1 MTHTAATGMTDTTGA
16 GTTDTQSAGACAPQA
31 GHPRRI
37 LLEANVERLD
47 IAAIVAQVVDAC
59 ASRGISVRM
68 LESTSGSVA
77 TGTGVESV
85 AYTPLAADGCELV
98 LVLGGDGTFLR
109 ACQYAHAA
117 DVPVLGVNLGH
128 VGFLAESEVSSLRG
142 VVEQI
147 ADRDYRVVE
156 RMTVE
161 ATVMHGEKVLGQD
174 WALNE
179 VSIEKVSRQGVL
191 EASVEIDGRP
201 VSDYGCDGM
210 LVSTP
215 TGSTAYAFSAG
226 GPILWPELDAILVV
240 PNNAHALFAR
250 PMVVAPTS
258 RVAVETGVRSGP
270 AVVVLDGRR
279 LVDAPAG
286 SRVEVIRGRRPVKWV
301 RLDDSPFTD
310 RLVTKFELPV
320 TGWRGRSAA
329 RPLP

>member
-1 MTHTAATGMTDTTGA
+1 MTDTTDVG
-16 GTTDTQSAGACAPQA
+16 G
-31 GHPRRI
+31 PRRI
-37 LLEANVERLD
+37 LLEANIERPD
-47 IAAIVAQVVDAC
+47 IVAIVSQVVDAC
-59 ASRGISVRM
+59 AARGIAVRM
-68 LESTSGSVA
+68 LADTSENVA

-85 AYTPLAADGCELV
+85 PDTPQAAEGCELV

-109 ACQYAHAA
+109 ACQYANAA

-128 VGFLAESEVSSLRG
+128 IGFLAESEISSLRG

-161 ATVMHGEKVLGQD
+161 ATVLHGDTVIGRD

-179 VSIEKVSRQGVL
+179 VSIEKVARQGVL

-226 GPILWPELDAILVV
+226 GPIVWPELDAILVV

-258 RVAVETGVRSGP
+258 RVAVETGARSGP

-279 LVDAPAG
+279 LVNAPAG
-286 SRVEVIRGRRPVKWV
+286 SRVEVVRGRRPVKWV

-320 TGWRGRSAA
+320 TGWRGRSAV
-329 RPLP
+329 RPLA

>member
-1 MTHTAATGMTDTTGA
+1 MTTAVNPGEE
-16 GTTDTQSAGACAPQA
+16 
-31 GHPRRI
+31 RRI
-37 LLEANVERLD
+37 LLEPNIGRPD
-47 IAAIVAQVVDAC
+47 IVATVAQVVRAC
-59 ASRGISVRM
+59 SGHGIAVRM
-68 LESTSGSVA
+68 LVDTSAHVA
-77 TGTGVESV
+77 TGIAVETV
-85 AYTPLAADGCELV
+85 ADTRAAAEGCELV

-109 ACQYAHAA
+109 ACQYANAA

-128 VGFLAESEVSSLRG
+128 IGFLAESEVESLSG

-147 ADRDYRVVE
+147 AARDYRVVE

-161 ATVMHGEKVLGQD
+161 ATVIHGDTVLGQG

-226 GPILWPELDAILVV
+226 GPIVWPELDAILVV

-258 RVAVETGVRSGP
+258 RVAVETGVRSVP
-270 AVVVLDGRR
+270 SVVVLDGRHTIE
-279 LVDAPAG
+279 APAG

-320 TGWRGRSAA
+320 TGWRGRSGV
-329 RPLP
+329 RPLT

>member
-1 MTHTAATGMTDTTGA
+1 MTGA
-16 GTTDTQSAGACAPQA
+16 APTEQ
-31 GHPRRI
+31 RRI
-37 LLEANVERLD
+37 LLVPNVGRPE
-47 IAAIVAQVVDAC
+47 IVAKVEQVVQAC
-59 ASRGISVRM
+59 SRHGIAVRM
-68 LESTSGSVA
+68 LED
-77 TGTGVESV
+77 TGVEVASTMSV
-85 AYTPLAADGCELV
+85 ETVPDLPDAAGGCELV

-109 ACQYAHAA
+109 ACQYANAA

-128 VGFLAESEVSSLRG
+128 IGFLAESEVDSLST

-147 ADRDYRVVE
+147 AVRDYRVVE

-161 ATVMHGEKVLGQD
+161 ATVIHGETLLGRG

-179 VSIEKVSRQGVL
+179 VSIEKTSRQGVL

-226 GPILWPELDAILVV
+226 GPIVWPELDAILVV

-258 RVAVETGVRSGP
+258 RVAVETGVGSGP
-270 AVVVLDGRR
+270 SAVVLDGRS
-279 LVDAPAG
+279 VIDAPAG
-286 SRVEVIRGRRPVKWV
+286 SRVEVIRGARPVKWV

-320 TGWRGRSAA
+320 TGWRGRSGV
-329 RPLP
+329 RPLA

>member
-1 MTHTAATGMTDTTGA
+1 MTETSL
-16 GTTDTQSAGACAPQA
+16 TQQ
-31 GHPRRI
+31 RRI
-37 LLEANVERLD
+37 LLVPNVGRPEIVAKVERVVQACSRYA
-47 IAAIVAQVVDAC
+47 IA
-59 ASRGISVRM
+59 VRM
-68 LESTSGSVA
+68 LED
-77 TGTGVESV
+77 TGVDVGDSLPVETV
-85 AYTPLAADGCELV
+85 PDLPDAADSCELV

-109 ACQYAHAA
+109 ACQYATSA

-128 VGFLAESEVSSLRG
+128 IGFLAESEVDSLSA

-147 ADRDYRVVE
+147 ARRDYRVVE

-161 ATVMHGEKVLGQD
+161 ATVINGEKRLGHD

-191 EASVEIDGRP
+191 QASVEIDGRP

-226 GPILWPELDAILVV
+226 GPIVWPELDAILVV

-258 RVAVETGVRSGP
+258 RVAVETGVDSGP
-270 AVVVLDGRR
+270 SVVVLDGRR
-279 LVDAPAG
+279 VIDAPAG
-286 SRVEVIRGRRPVKWV
+286 SRVEVIRGSRPVKWV

-320 TGWRGRSAA
+320 TGWRGRSGV
-329 RPLP
+329 RPLA

>member
-1 MTHTAATGMTDTTGA
+1 MT
-16 GTTDTQSAGACAPQA
+16 GTKTPAP
-31 GHPRRI
+31 GRRI
-37 LLEANVERLD
+37 LLEPNIGRPD
-47 IAAIVAQVVDAC
+47 IVATVAQVVRAC
-59 ASRGISVRM
+59 AGHDIAVRM
-68 LESTSGSVA
+68 LEDTSSHVA
-77 TGTGVESV
+77 TGIAVETV
-85 AYTPLAADGCELV
+85 PDTPDAADGCELV

-109 ACQYAHAA
+109 ACQYANAA

-128 VGFLAESEVSSLRG
+128 IGFLAESEVESLSG

-147 ADRDYRVVE
+147 AARDYRVVE

-161 ATVMHGEKVLGQD
+161 ATIINGDTVLGRD

-226 GPILWPELDAILVV
+226 GPIVWPELDAILVV

-258 RVAVETGVRSGP
+258 RVAVETGVRSVP
-270 AVVVLDGRR
+270 CVVVLDGRR
-279 LVDAPAG
+279 TIDAPPG
-286 SRVEVIRGRRPVKWV
+286 SRVEVVRGSRPVKWV

-320 TGWRGRSAA
+320 TGWRGRSGV
-329 RPLP
+329 RPLA

>member
-1 MTHTAATGMTDTTGA
+1 MNNTVVPDH
-16 GTTDTQSAGACAPQA
+16 S
-31 GHPRRI
+31 RRI
-37 LLEANVERLD
+37 LLAPNIARPD
-47 IAAIVAQVVDAC
+47 IVATVAQVVDEC
-59 ASRGISVRM
+59 ASRGIAVRM
-68 LESTSGSVA
+68 VEGSSEHVVTA
-77 TGTGVESV
+77 TGVETV
-85 AYTPLAADGCELV
+85 PDTPQAAEGCELV

-109 ACQYAHAA
+109 ACQYANAA

-128 VGFLAESEVSSLRG
+128 IGFLAESEVSSLNG

-147 ADRDYRVVE
+147 AARDYRVVE

-161 ATVMHGEKVLGQD
+161 ATVIHGDTVLARD

-226 GPILWPELDAILVV
+226 GPIVWPELDAILVV

-270 AVVVLDGRR
+270 AVVVVDGRR

-286 SRVEVIRGRRPVKWV
+286 SRVEVVRGSRPVKWV

-320 TGWRGRSAA
+320 TGWRGRSNV
-329 RPLP
+329 RPLA

>member
-1 MTHTAATGMTDTTGA
+1 MTQHSADHGPGA
-16 GTTDTQSAGACAPQA
+16 GSA
-31 GHPRRI
+31 RRI
-37 LLEANVERLD
+37 LLEAHTGRRDSV
-47 IAAIVAQVVDAC
+47 ATVAQVVEAC
-59 ASRGISVRM
+59 AARGISVRM
-68 LESTSGSVA
+68 VDETRRQVA
-77 TGTGVESV
+77 ADGTVESV
-85 AYTPLAADGCELV
+85 PDSPGAAKGCDLV

-109 ACQYAHAA
+109 ACQYALGA

-128 VGFLAESEVSSLRG
+128 VGFLAESEVSSLG
-142 VVEQI
+142 AAVEQI
-147 ADRDYRVVE
+147 AAQDYRVVE

-161 ATVMHGEKVLGQD
+161 ATVMHGDRVLGRE

-226 GPILWPELDAILVV
+226 GPIVWPELDAMLVV

-250 PMVVAPTS
+250 PMVVSPSS
-258 RVAVETGVRSGP
+258 RVAVETGIRSGP

-286 SRVEVIRGRRPVKWV
+286 SRVEVVRGERPVRWV

-320 TGWRGRSAA
+320 TGWRGRSGA
-329 RPLP
+329 RRLP

>member
-1 MTHTAATGMTDTTGA
+1 MTSTAVTGG
-16 GTTDTQSAGACAPQA
+16 S
-31 GHPRRI
+31 RRI
-37 LLEANVERLD
+37 MLEANLERPE
-47 IAAIVAQVVDAC
+47 IVATVAQVVDDC
-59 ASRGISVRM
+59 AARGIAVRM
-68 LESTSGSVA
+68 LAGTSRKVSTGK
-77 TGTGVESV
+77 GVESV
-85 AYTPLAADGCELV
+85 PDTPTAAEGCELV

-109 ACQYAHAA
+109 ACQYASAA

-128 VGFLAESEVSSLRG
+128 VGFLAESEVASLSG
-142 VVEQI
+142 VVAQI

-156 RMTVE
+156 RMTVQ
-161 ATVMHGEKVLGQD
+161 ATVIHGDTVIGQD

-226 GPILWPELDAILVV
+226 GPIVWPELDAILVV

-258 RVAVETGVRSGP
+258 QVAVETGVRSGP

-279 LVDAPAG
+279 VFDAPAG
-286 SRVEVIRGRRPVKWV
+286 SRVEVIRGQRPVKWV

-320 TGWRGRSAA
+320 TGWRGRSNVD
-329 RPLP
+329 PLP

>member
-1 MTHTAATGMTDTTGA
+1 MTRATQTAGD
-16 GTTDTQSAGACAPQA
+16 D
-31 GHPRRI
+31 RRI
-37 LLEANVERLD
+37 LLEANIGRPD
-47 IAAIVAQVVDAC
+47 IMATVAHVVDAC
-59 ASRGISVRM
+59 AERGIAVRM
-68 LESTSGSVA
+68 LEDTTENMATVA
-77 TGTGVESV
+77 DVEAV
-85 AYTPLAADGCELV
+85 VDGPAAAEGCELV

-109 ACQYAHAA
+109 ACQYAQAA

-128 VGFLAESEVSSLRG
+128 IGFLAESEISSIGG

-161 ATVMHGEKVLGQD
+161 ATVIQGDTVLGHD

-179 VSIEKVSRQGVL
+179 VSIEKVSRHGVL
-191 EASVEIDGRP
+191 EVSVEIDGRP

-226 GPILWPELDAILVV
+226 GPIVWPELDAMLVV

-250 PMVVAPTS
+250 PMVVAPSS
-258 RVAVETGVRSGP
+258 RVAVETATRSGP
-270 AVVVLDGRR
+270 AVVILDGRH
-279 LVDAPAG
+279 VADAPGG
-286 SRVEVIRGRRPVKWV
+286 SRIEVVRGRRPVKWV
-301 RLDDSPFTD
+301 RVDESPFTD

-320 TGWRGRSAA
+320 TGWRGRSVA
-329 RPLP
+329 RGLP

>member
-1 MTHTAATGMTDTTGA
+1 MTETSL
-16 GTTDTQSAGACAPQA
+16 TQQ
-31 GHPRRI
+31 RRI
-37 LLEANVERLD
+37 LLVPNVGRPEIVAKVERVVQACSRYA
-47 IAAIVAQVVDAC
+47 IA
-59 ASRGISVRM
+59 VRM
-68 LESTSGSVA
+68 LED
-77 TGTGVESV
+77 TGVDVGDSLPVETV
-85 AYTPLAADGCELV
+85 PDLPDAADSCELV

-109 ACQYAHAA
+109 ACQYATSA

-128 VGFLAESEVSSLRG
+128 IGFLAESEVSSLSG

-147 ADRDYRVVE
+147 ATRDYRVVE

-161 ATVMHGEKVLGQD
+161 ATVLHGDRVLGRD

-179 VSIEKVSRQGVL
+179 VSIEKVARQGVL

-226 GPILWPELDAILVV
+226 GPIVWPELDAILVV

-258 RVAVETGVRSGP
+258 RVAVETGTRSGE

-279 LVDAPAG
+279 EIAAPAG

-320 TGWRGRSAA
+320 TGWRGRPGS
-329 RPLP
+329 RRLP

>member
-1 MTHTAATGMTDTTGA
+1 MTGAATA
-16 GTTDTQSAGACAPQA
+16 VPQ
-31 GHPRRI
+31 RRI
-37 LLEANVERLD
+37 LLEPNIGRPD
-47 IAAIVAQVVDAC
+47 IVATVAQVVQAC
-59 ASRGISVRM
+59 AGHGIAVRM
-68 LESTSGSVA
+68 LADISSQVA
-77 TGTGVESV
+77 TGIAVETVPDTSD
-85 AYTPLAADGCELV
+85 AAEGCELV

-109 ACQYAHAA
+109 ACQYANAA

-128 VGFLAESEVSSLRG
+128 VGFLAESEVESLSG

-147 ADRDYRVVE
+147 AARDYRVVE

-161 ATVMHGEKVLGQD
+161 ATIIHGDTVLGRD

-226 GPILWPELDAILVV
+226 GPIVWPELDAILVV

-270 AVVVLDGRR
+270 SVVVLDGRR
-279 LVDAPAG
+279 TIDAPAG
-286 SRVEVIRGRRPVKWV
+286 SRVEVTRGRRPVKWV

-320 TGWRGRSAA
+320 TGWRGRSGV
-329 RPLP
+329 RPLA

>member
-1 MTHTAATGMTDTTGA
+1 MTVQTGHGDA
-16 GTTDTQSAGACAPQA
+16 
-31 GHPRRI
+31 RRI
-37 LLEANVERLD
+37 LLQANLD
-47 IAAIVAQVVDAC
+47 RSDIVATVAQVVEAC
-59 ASRGISVRM
+59 ASRGIAVRM
-68 LESTSGSVA
+68 LAGTRRGIT
-77 TGTGVESV
+77 TGAGVETV
-85 AYTPLAADGCELV
+85 PDTPDAAEGCELV

-109 ACQYAHAA
+109 ACQYATAA

-128 VGFLAESEVSSLRG
+128 VGFLAESEIASLRG

-147 ADRDYRVVE
+147 AARDYRVVE

-161 ATVMHGEKVLGQD
+161 ATVIHAEQVLAHD

-179 VSIEKVSRQGVL
+179 VSIEKVSRHGVL

-201 VSDYGCDGM
+201 VSDYGCDGI

-226 GPILWPELDAILVV
+226 GPIVWPELDAILVV

-270 AVVVLDGRR
+270 AEVVFDGRR
-279 LVDAPAG
+279 PVVAPPG
-286 SRVEVIRGRRPVKWV
+286 SRVEVVRGRRPVKWV

-320 TGWRGRSAA
+320 TGWRGRSTV
-329 RPLP
+329 RPLA

>member
-1 MTHTAATGMTDTTGA
+1 VTGTPETA
-16 GTTDTQSAGACAPQA
+16 
-31 GHPRRI
+31 PRRL
-37 LLEANVERLD
+37 LLEANIGRPD
-47 IAAIVAQVVDAC
+47 IAATVSQVVDAC
-59 ASRGISVRM
+59 RSRGIAVRM
-68 LESTSGSVA
+68 LEDTFASVP

-85 AYTPLAADGCELV
+85 PDTAEAAVGCELV

-109 ACQYAHAA
+109 ACQYATAA

-128 VGFLAESEVSSLRG
+128 IGFLAESEVSSLSP

-147 ADRDYRVVE
+147 AARDYRVVE

-161 ATVMHGEKVLGQD
+161 ATVLHDDRVVGRD

-179 VSIEKVSRQGVL
+179 ASIEKTARQGVL

-201 VSDYGCDGM
+201 VSDYGCDGI

-226 GPILWPELDAILVV
+226 GPIVWPELDAILVV

-250 PMVVAPTS
+250 PMVVAPSS
-258 RVAVETGVRSGP
+258 RVAVETATHSGD

-279 LVDAPAG
+279 EIAAPAG
-286 SRVEVIRGRRPVKWV
+286 SRVEVVSGRRPVKWV

-320 TGWRGRSAA
+320 TGWRGRPAS
-329 RPLP
+329 RRLP

>member
-1 MTHTAATGMTDTTGA
+1 MTDTVP
-16 GTTDTQSAGACAPQA
+16 TQQ
-31 GHPRRI
+31 RRI
-37 LLEANVERLD
+37 LLVPNVGRPEIVAKVERVVQACSSYA
-47 IAAIVAQVVDAC
+47 IA
-59 ASRGISVRM
+59 VRM
-68 LESTSGSVA
+68 LED
-77 TGTGVESV
+77 TGVVVDESLPV
-85 AYTPLAADGCELV
+85 ETVPDLPDAADGCELV

-109 ACQYAHAA
+109 ACQYATSA

-128 VGFLAESEVSSLRG
+128 IGFLAESEVDSLSA

-147 ADRDYRVVE
+147 AHRDYRVVE

-161 ATVMHGEKVLGQD
+161 ATVIHGEKRLGHD

-191 EASVEIDGRP
+191 QASVEIDGRP

-226 GPILWPELDAILVV
+226 GPIVWPELDAILVV

-258 RVAVETGVRSGP
+258 RVAVETGVDSGP
-270 AVVVLDGRR
+270 SVVVLDGRR
-279 LVDAPAG
+279 VIDAPAG
-286 SRVEVIRGRRPVKWV
+286 SRVEVIRGSRPVKWV

-320 TGWRGRSAA
+320 TGWRGRSGV
-329 RPLP
+329 RPLA

>member
-1 MTHTAATGMTDTTGA
+1 MTAAMGA
-16 GTTDTQSAGACAPQA
+16 DSA
-31 GHPRRI
+31 RRI
-37 LLEANVERLD
+37 LLEAHVGRAGIVET
-47 IAAIVAQVVDAC
+47 VAQVVHAC
-59 ASRGISVRM
+59 SARGIAVRM
-68 LESTSGSVA
+68 LEETKEKVASGA
-77 TGTGVESV
+77 GTVVESV
-85 AYTPLAADGCELV
+85 ADSPDAAEGCDLV

-109 ACQYAHAA
+109 ACQYALAA

-128 VGFLAESEVSSLRG
+128 VGFLAESEVSSLG
-142 VVEQI
+142 AVVEQI
-147 ADRDYRVVE
+147 AARSFRVVE

-161 ATVMHGEKVLGQD
+161 AVVMHGDKVIGGD

-191 EASVEIDGRP
+191 EVSVEIDDRP
-201 VSDYGCDGM
+201 VSDYGCDGI

-226 GPILWPELDAILVV
+226 GPILWPELDAMLVV

-258 RVAVETGVRSGP
+258 RVAIETSMRSGP

-286 SRVEVIRGRRPVKWV
+286 SRIEILRGSRPVKWV

-320 TGWRGRSAA
+320 TGWRGRSGT
-329 RPLP
+329 RRLP

>member
-1 MTHTAATGMTDTTGA
+1 MN
-16 GTTDTQSAGACAPQA
+16 GTPGPVHS
-31 GHPRRI
+31 RRI
-37 LLEANVERLD
+37 LLVPNVARQD
-47 IAAIVAQVVDAC
+47 IVATVAQVVDAC
-59 ASRGISVRM
+59 ATRGIAVRM
-68 LESTSGSVA
+68 VEGTSESVA
-77 TGTGVESV
+77 TGAGVETV
-85 AYTPLAADGCELV
+85 PDIPEAAEGCELV

-109 ACQYAHAA
+109 ACQYAKAA
-117 DVPVLGVNLGH
+117 DVPILGVNLGH
-128 VGFLAESEVSSLRG
+128 IGFLAESEVSSLSG

-147 ADRDYRVVE
+147 AAKDYRVVE

-161 ATVMHGEKVLGQD
+161 ATVIHGDTVLARD

-226 GPILWPELDAILVV
+226 GPIVWPELDAILVV

-258 RVAVETGVRSGP
+258 RVAVETGVHSGP
-270 AVVVLDGRR
+270 AVVVVDGRR
-279 LVDAPAG
+279 LVDVPPG
-286 SRVEVIRGRRPVKWV
+286 SRVEVVRGARPVKWV

-320 TGWRGRSAA
+320 TGWRGRSAV
-329 RPLP
+329 RPLT

>member
-1 MTHTAATGMTDTTGA
+1 MTGA
-16 GTTDTQSAGACAPQA
+16 ASTEQ
-31 GHPRRI
+31 RRI
-37 LLEANVERLD
+37 LLVPNVGRPE
-47 IAAIVAQVVDAC
+47 IVAKVEQVVEAC
-59 ASRGISVRM
+59 SRHGIAVRM
-68 LESTSGSVA
+68 LED
-77 TGTGVESV
+77 TGVEVASTMSV
-85 AYTPLAADGCELV
+85 ETVPDLPDAAGGCELV

-109 ACQYAHAA
+109 ACQYANAA

-128 VGFLAESEVSSLRG
+128 IGFLAESEVDSLST

-147 ADRDYRVVE
+147 AVRDYRVVE

-161 ATVMHGEKVLGQD
+161 ATVIHGETLLGRG

-179 VSIEKVSRQGVL
+179 VSIEKTSRQGVL

-226 GPILWPELDAILVV
+226 GPIVWPELDAILVV

-258 RVAVETGVRSGP
+258 RVAVETGVGSGP
-270 AVVVLDGRR
+270 SAVVLDGRS
-279 LVDAPAG
+279 VIDAPAG
-286 SRVEVIRGRRPVKWV
+286 SRVEVIRGARPVKWV

-320 TGWRGRSAA
+320 TGWRGRSGV
-329 RPLP
+329 RPLA

>member
-1 MTHTAATGMTDTTGA
+1 MTAAMGA
-16 GTTDTQSAGACAPQA
+16 DSA
-31 GHPRRI
+31 RRI
-37 LLEANVERLD
+37 LLEAHVGRAGIVET
-47 IAAIVAQVVDAC
+47 VTQVVHAC
-59 ASRGISVRM
+59 SARGIAVRM
-68 LESTSGSVA
+68 LEETKEKVASGA
-77 TGTGVESV
+77 GTVVESV
-85 AYTPLAADGCELV
+85 ADSPDAAEGCDLV

-109 ACQYAHAA
+109 ACQYALAA

-128 VGFLAESEVSSLRG
+128 VGFLAESEVSSLG
-142 VVEQI
+142 AVVEQI
-147 ADRDYRVVE
+147 AARSFRVVE

-161 ATVMHGEKVLGQD
+161 AVVMHGDKVIGGD

-191 EASVEIDGRP
+191 EVSVEIDDRP
-201 VSDYGCDGM
+201 VSDYGCDGI

-226 GPILWPELDAILVV
+226 GPILWPELDAMLVV

-258 RVAVETGVRSGP
+258 RVAIETSMRSGP

-286 SRVEVIRGRRPVKWV
+286 SRIEILRGSRPVKWV

-320 TGWRGRSAA
+320 TGWRGRSGT
-329 RPLP
+329 RRLP

>member
-1 MTHTAATGMTDTTGA
+1 MT
-16 GTTDTQSAGACAPQA
+16 APV
-31 GHPRRI
+31 GGDSSRRI
-37 LLEANVERLD
+37 LLAANVDRPD
-47 IAAIVAQVVDAC
+47 IMSTVAQVVAAC
-59 ASRGISVRM
+59 AARGIAVHM
-68 LESTSGSVA
+68 LEDTKSKVA
-77 TGTGVESV
+77 SRLGVEAV
-85 AYTPLAADGCELV
+85 ADNACAADGCDLV

-109 ACQYAHAA
+109 ACQYALAA
-117 DVPVLGVNLGH
+117 DVPILGVNLGH
-128 VGFLAESEVSSLRG
+128 VGFLAESEVSSLG
-142 VVEQI
+142 AVVNQI
-147 ADRDYRVVE
+147 AERSYRVVE

-161 ATVMHGEKVLGQD
+161 ATVMIGDRVIGWD

-179 VSIEKVSRQGVL
+179 ASIEKVSRHGVL
-191 EASVEIDGRP
+191 ELSVEIDDRP

-258 RVAVETGVRSGP
+258 RVAVETSIRSGP
-270 AVVVLDGRR
+270 AMVVLDGRR

-286 SRVEVIRGRRPVKWV
+286 SRVEVVRGARSVKWV

-320 TGWRGRSAA
+320 TGWRGRSDV
-329 RPLP
+329 RSLP

>member
-1 MTHTAATGMTDTTGA
+1 MNDT
-16 GTTDTQSAGACAPQA
+16 SHPE
-31 GHPRRI
+31 HPRRI
-37 LLEANVERLD
+37 LLVPNIARPD
-47 IAAIVAQVVDAC
+47 IVATVAQVVDAC
-59 ASRGISVRM
+59 AGHGIAVRM
-68 LESTSGSVA
+68 VEDTSEQIA
-77 TGTGVESV
+77 TGTGVEAV
-85 AYTPLAADGCELV
+85 LDTPQAAEGCELV

-109 ACQYAHAA
+109 ACQYANAA

-128 VGFLAESEVSSLRG
+128 IGFLAESEVSSLSG
-142 VVEQI
+142 VVQQI
-147 ADRDYRVVE
+147 ATRDYRVVE

-161 ATVMHGEKVLGQD
+161 ATVLNGDVVLARD

-258 RVAVETGVRSGP
+258 RVAVETGVHSGP
-270 AVVVLDGRR
+270 AVVVVDGRR

-286 SRVEVIRGRRPVKWV
+286 SRIEVIRGSRPVKWV

-320 TGWRGRSAA
+320 TGWRGRSGV
-329 RPLP
+329 RPLT

>member
-1 MTHTAATGMTDTTGA
+1 MST
-16 GTTDTQSAGACAPQA
+16 SAPSGR
-31 GHPRRI
+31 GRRI
-37 LLEANVERLD
+37 LLEPNFGRPD
-47 IAAIVAQVVDAC
+47 IVATVAQVVQAC
-59 ASRGISVRM
+59 AGHGIAVRM
-68 LESTSGSVA
+68 LEDTSAHVA
-77 TGTGVESV
+77 TGIAVETV
-85 AYTPLAADGCELV
+85 PDTPDAADGCELV

-109 ACQYAHAA
+109 ACQYANAA

-128 VGFLAESEVSSLRG
+128 IGFLAESEVESLSG

-147 ADRDYRVVE
+147 AARDYRVVE

-161 ATVMHGEKVLGQD
+161 ATVIHGDEVLGQD

-179 VSIEKVSRQGVL
+179 VSIEKTSRQGVL

-226 GPILWPELDAILVV
+226 GPIVWPELDAILVV

-258 RVAVETGVRSGP
+258 RVAVETGVRSGSS
-270 AVVVLDGRR
+270 AVVLDGRR
-279 LVDAPAG
+279 TIDAPAG

-320 TGWRGRSAA
+320 TGWRGRSGV
-329 RPLP
+329 RPLA

>member
-1 MTHTAATGMTDTTGA
+1 MTEGVANHGMGA
-16 GTTDTQSAGACAPQA
+16 GTA
-31 GHPRRI
+31 RRI
-37 LLEANVERLD
+37 LLEAHTGRTDSV
-47 IAAIVAQVVDAC
+47 ATVAQVVEAC
-59 ASRGISVRM
+59 AASGISVRM
-68 LESTSGSVA
+68 VEETRQQLSADGD
-77 TGTGVESV
+77 VESV
-85 AYTPLAADGCELV
+85 PDDPGAAEGCDLV

-109 ACQYAHAA
+109 ACQYALAA

-128 VGFLAESEVSSLRG
+128 VGFLAESEVSSLG
-142 VVEQI
+142 AVVEQI
-147 ADRDYRVVE
+147 AARDYRVVE

-161 ATVMHGEKVLGQD
+161 ATVMHGDRVLARE

-191 EASVEIDGRP
+191 EVSVEIDGRP

-226 GPILWPELDAILVV
+226 GPIVWPELDAMLVV

-250 PMVVAPTS
+250 PMVVAPSS
-258 RVAVETGVRSGP
+258 RVAVETGTRSGP
-270 AVVVLDGRR
+270 SVVILDGRS

-286 SRVEVIRGRRPVKWV
+286 SRVEVVRGARPVRWV
-301 RLDDSPFTD
+301 RLDESPFTD

-320 TGWRGRSAA
+320 TGWRSRSGA
-329 RPLP
+329 RRLP

>member
-1 MTHTAATGMTDTTGA
+1 MNDIPGSE
-16 GTTDTQSAGACAPQA
+16 Q
-31 GHPRRI
+31 PRRI
-37 LLEANVERLD
+37 LLEPNIARPD
-47 IAAIVAQVVDAC
+47 IVATVAQVVDAC
-59 ASRGISVRM
+59 AERGIVVRV
-68 LESTSGSVA
+68 LEDTRDRVA
-77 TGTGVESV
+77 TGGGVECV
-85 AYTPLAADGCELV
+85 PDTPAAAEGCELV

-128 VGFLAESEVSSLRG
+128 IGFLAESEVSSLSG

-147 ADRDYRVVE
+147 AARDYRVVE

-161 ATVMHGEKVLGQD
+161 ATVISGETRLAHD

-179 VSIEKVSRQGVL
+179 VSIEKVARQGVL

-226 GPILWPELDAILVV
+226 GPIVWPELDAILVV

-258 RVAVETGVRSGP
+258 RVAVETGVHSGP

-279 LVDAPAG
+279 LVDAPPG
-286 SRVEVIRGRRPVKWV
+286 SRVEVVRGRRPVKWV

-320 TGWRGRSAA
+320 TGWRGRSGV
-329 RPLP
+329 RPLT

>member
-1 MTHTAATGMTDTTGA
+1 MTDSVTDPV
-16 GTTDTQSAGACAPQA
+16 TDTVSDTVTVAETAPTPEQH
-31 GHPRRI
+31 GRRI
-37 LLEANVERLD
+37 LLEANIERPD
-47 IAAIVAQVVDAC
+47 IAAIVANVVDAC
-59 ASRGISVRM
+59 SARGIAVRM
-68 LESTSGSVA
+68 LEDTSENVA
-77 TGTGVESV
+77 TGAGVESV
-85 AYTPLAADGCELV
+85 PDSPEAAGGCELV

-128 VGFLAESEVSSLRG
+128 IGFLAESEISSLSG

-147 ADRDYRVVE
+147 AASDYRVVE

-161 ATVMHGEKVLGQD
+161 ATVIHDDRVLGRD

-179 VSIEKVSRQGVL
+179 VSIEKVSRHGIL
-191 EASVEIDGRP
+191 EVSVEIDGRP

-270 AVVVLDGRR
+270 SVVVLDGRR
-279 LVDAPAG
+279 RIDAPAG
-286 SRVEVIRGRRPVKWV
+286 SRVEVVRGRRQVKWV

-320 TGWRGRSAA
+320 TGWRGRSAV

>member
-1 MTHTAATGMTDTTGA
+1 MTGTNGA
-16 GTTDTQSAGACAPQA
+16 E
-31 GHPRRI
+31 RRI
-37 LLEANVERLD
+37 LLEANIGRAD
-47 IAAIVAQVVDAC
+47 IAATVAQVVDAC
-59 ASRGISVRM
+59 AARRIAVRM
-68 LESTSGSVA
+68 LEDTSGAVP

-85 AYTPLAADGCELV
+85 PDTPDAAVGCELI

-109 ACQYAHAA
+109 ACQYANAA

-128 VGFLAESEVSSLRG
+128 IGFLAESEVSSLSG

-147 ADRDYRVVE
+147 ATRDYRVVE

-161 ATVMHGEKVLGQD
+161 ATVLHGDRVLGRD

-179 VSIEKVSRQGVL
+179 VSIEKVARQGVL

-226 GPILWPELDAILVV
+226 GPIVWPELDAILVV

-258 RVAVETGVRSGP
+258 RVAVETGTRSGE

-279 LVDAPAG
+279 EIAAPAG

-320 TGWRGRSAA
+320 TGWRGRPGS
-329 RPLP
+329 RRLP

>member
-1 MTHTAATGMTDTTGA
+1 MTDTPVA
-16 GTTDTQSAGACAPQA
+16 DAPGTPQ
-31 GHPRRI
+31 PRRI
-37 LLEANVERLD
+37 LLEPNTARPD
-47 IAAIVAQVVDAC
+47 IVATVAQVIDAC
-59 ASRGISVRM
+59 AAKDITVRV
-68 LESTSGSVA
+68 LEDTHEKVA
-77 TGTGVESV
+77 TGGAVECV
-85 AYTPLAADGCELV
+85 PDTPSAAEGCELV

-128 VGFLAESEVSSLRG
+128 IGFLAESEVSSLSG

-147 ADRDYRVVE
+147 AARDYRVVE

-161 ATVMHGEKVLGQD
+161 ATVIHGDTELARD

-179 VSIEKVSRQGVL
+179 VSIEKVARQGVL

-226 GPILWPELDAILVV
+226 GPIVWPELDAILVV

-279 LVDAPAG
+279 LVDAPPG

-320 TGWRGRSAA
+320 TGWRGRSGV

>member
-1 MTHTAATGMTDTTGA
+1 MTAKTESVQG
-16 GTTDTQSAGACAPQA
+16 
-31 GHPRRI
+31 RRI
-37 LLEANVERLD
+37 LLEPNIGRPDVV
-47 IAAIVAQVVDAC
+47 AAVAQVVQAC
-59 ASRGISVRM
+59 AGHGIEVRM
-68 LESTSGSVA
+68 LEDTSSHVA
-77 TGTGVESV
+77 PGIDVETIPDTSE
-85 AYTPLAADGCELV
+85 AAVGCELV

-109 ACQYAHAA
+109 ACQYANAA

-128 VGFLAESEVSSLRG
+128 IGFLAESEVESLSG

-147 ADRDYRVVE
+147 AARDYRVVE

-161 ATVMHGEKVLGQD
+161 ATIMHGDTVLGRD

-226 GPILWPELDAILVV
+226 GPIVWPELDAILVV

-258 RVAVETGVRSGP
+258 RVAVETGVRSVES
-270 AVVVLDGRR
+270 VVVLDGRR
-279 LVDAPAG
+279 TIEAPAG
-286 SRVEVIRGRRPVKWV
+286 SRVEVTRGRRPVKWV

-320 TGWRGRSAA
+320 TGWRGRSAV
-329 RPLP
+329 RPLA

>member
-1 MTHTAATGMTDTTGA
+1 MNRTEQPD
-16 GTTDTQSAGACAPQA
+16 DR
-31 GHPRRI
+31 RRI
-37 LLEANVERLD
+37 LLVPNIWRPD
-47 IAAIVAQVVDAC
+47 IVATVAQVIQAC
-59 ASRGISVRM
+59 GQRGIAVRM
-68 LESTSGSVA
+68 LEETGAQVSAGATVETVA
-77 TGTGVESV
+77 ESPV
-85 AYTPLAADGCELV
+85 AAAGCELV

-109 ACQYAHAA
+109 ACHYALEA

-128 VGFLAESEVSSLRG
+128 VGFLAESEVSSLSDA
-142 VVEQI
+142 VEQI
-147 ADRDYRVVE
+147 AEGDYWVAD
-156 RMTVE
+156 RMTVH
-161 ATVMHGEKVLGQD
+161 ATVLHGDAVLGD
-174 WALNE
+174 GWALNE
-179 VSIEKVSRQGVL
+179 ISIEKVSRQGVL

-226 GPILWPELDAILVV
+226 GPIVWPELDAMLVV

-258 RVAVETGVRSGP
+258 RVAVETGIRSGP

-279 LVDAPAG
+279 VIEAPAG
-286 SRVEVIRGRRPVKWV
+286 SRVEVVRGPRPVRWV
-301 RLDDSPFTD
+301 RLDEAPFTD

-329 RPLP
+329 RRLA

>member
-1 MTHTAATGMTDTTGA
+1 MTAAMGA
-16 GTTDTQSAGACAPQA
+16 DSA
-31 GHPRRI
+31 RRI
-37 LLEANVERLD
+37 LLEAHVGRAGIVET
-47 IAAIVAQVVDAC
+47 VAQVVHAC
-59 ASRGISVRM
+59 SARGIAVRM
-68 LESTSGSVA
+68 LEETKEKVASGA
-77 TGTGVESV
+77 GTVVESV
-85 AYTPLAADGCELV
+85 ADSPDAAEGCDLV

-109 ACQYAHAA
+109 ACQYALAA

-128 VGFLAESEVSSLRG
+128 VGFLAESEVSSLG
-142 VVEQI
+142 AVVEQI
-147 ADRDYRVVE
+147 AARSFRVVE

-161 ATVMHGEKVLGQD
+161 AVVMHGDKVVGGD

-191 EASVEIDGRP
+191 EVSVEIDDRP
-201 VSDYGCDGM
+201 VSDYGCDGI

-226 GPILWPELDAILVV
+226 GPILWPELDAMLVV

-258 RVAVETGVRSGP
+258 RVAIETSMRSGP

-286 SRVEVIRGRRPVKWV
+286 SRIEILRGSRPVKWV

-320 TGWRGRSAA
+320 TGWRGRSGT
-329 RPLP
+329 RRLP

>member
-1 MTHTAATGMTDTTGA
+1 MTGESISGFN
-16 GTTDTQSAGACAPQA
+16 
-31 GHPRRI
+31 RRI
-37 LLEANVERLD
+37 LLAPNIGRPEIVAT
-47 IAAIVAQVVDAC
+47 VAQVVQSC
-59 ASRGISVRM
+59 ARHGIAVRM
-68 LESTSGSVA
+68 LEDVSSQLA
-77 TGTGVESV
+77 TGIAVESV
-85 AYTPLAADGCELV
+85 PDVPDAAEGCELV

-109 ACQYAHAA
+109 ACQYANTA

-128 VGFLAESEVSSLRG
+128 VGFLAESEVESLSG

-147 ADRDYRVVE
+147 AARDYRVVE

-161 ATVMHGEKVLGQD
+161 ATIIHGDTVLGRD

-226 GPILWPELDAILVV
+226 GPIVWPELDAILVV

-258 RVAVETGVRSGP
+258 RVAVETGVRSGSS
-270 AVVVLDGRR
+270 VVVLDGRR
-279 LVDAPAG
+279 TIDAPAG

-320 TGWRGRSAA
+320 TGWRGRSGA
-329 RPLP
+329 RPLA

>member
-1 MTHTAATGMTDTTGA
+1 MTDSATP
-16 GTTDTQSAGACAPQA
+16 GTA
-31 GHPRRI
+31 RRI
-37 LLEANVERLD
+37 LLEPNIGRPD
-47 IAAIVAQVVDAC
+47 IVATVAQVVQAC
-59 ASRGISVRM
+59 ATHGIAVRM
-68 LESTSGSVA
+68 LEDTSSHVA
-77 TGTGVESV
+77 TGIEVETV
-85 AYTPLAADGCELV
+85 PDVPGAAEGCELV

-109 ACQYAHAA
+109 ACQYANAA

-128 VGFLAESEVSSLRG
+128 IGFLAESEVDSLSG

-147 ADRDYRVVE
+147 AARDYRVVE

-161 ATVMHGEKVLGQD
+161 ATIMQGDLVLGRD

-226 GPILWPELDAILVV
+226 GPIVWPELDAILVV

-258 RVAVETGVRSGP
+258 RVAVETSVRSGP
-270 AVVVLDGRR
+270 SVVVLDGRR
-279 LVDAPAG
+279 SIDAPAG
-286 SRVEVIRGRRPVKWV
+286 SRVEVIRGSRPVKWV

-320 TGWRGRSAA
+320 TGWRGRSGV
-329 RPLP
+329 RPLA

>member
-1 MTHTAATGMTDTTGA
+1 MTDRTGE
-16 GTTDTQSAGACAPQA
+16 GI
-31 GHPRRI
+31 PRRI
-37 LLEANVERLD
+37 LLEANIERPD
-47 IAAIVAQVVDAC
+47 IVAIVAQVVDAC
-59 ASRGISVRM
+59 ANRGIAVRM
-68 LESTSGSVA
+68 LADTSENVA

-85 AYTPLAADGCELV
+85 ADTPHAADGCELV

-109 ACQYAHAA
+109 ACQYANAA

-128 VGFLAESEVSSLRG
+128 IGFLAESEISSLHG

-161 ATVMHGEKVLGQD
+161 ATVIHGDTVLGHD

-226 GPILWPELDAILVV
+226 GPIVWPELDAILVV

-250 PMVVAPTS
+250 PMVVAPSS
-258 RVAVETGVRSGP
+258 RVAVETGTRSGP

-279 LVDAPAG
+279 LVHAPAG
-286 SRVEVIRGRRPVKWV
+286 SRVEVVRGRRPVKWV
-301 RLDDSPFTD
+301 RLDESPFTD

-320 TGWRGRSAA
+320 TGWRGRSAV